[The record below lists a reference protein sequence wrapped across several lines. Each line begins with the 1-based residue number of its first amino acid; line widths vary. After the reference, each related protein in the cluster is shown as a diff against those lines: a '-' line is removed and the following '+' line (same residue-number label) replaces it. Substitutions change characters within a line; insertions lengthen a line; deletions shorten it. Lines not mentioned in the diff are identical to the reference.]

1 MTTTETYGPVSL
13 PTLFL
18 DDHFLRVEVTAL
30 ADITIHRD
38 GPKTVTLT
46 FNNLASL
53 AEFVSDADYYTDEGI
68 AQDMRESGCGNL
80 VSSAKRCLDKFA
92 KAGLLDIARS
102 KEGRAALNDEYEK
115 DMQRKRAAAV

>member
-1 MTTTETYGPVSL
+1 MTTTETYGPISL

-18 DDHFLRVEVTAL
+18 NDHFLRVEVSAL

-38 GPKTVTLT
+38 GAKTVTVT

-80 VSSAKRCLDKFA
+80 VNSAKRCLDKFA
-92 KAGLLDIARS
+92 KAGLLEVARS
-102 KEGRAALNDEYEK
+102 KQGLAALDDEYRK
-115 DMQRKRAAAV
+115 DKESRQAATA